1 MDLDLRR
8 ELHDLGR
15 QAGARADDL
24 PVDTLLRRAHRR
36 RTVVTTAYG
45 AVGAGTATALA
56 FGGVALLDRPD
67 EPPVAV
73 EPSPTPTPTPPPTHT
88 PSPTPTPTPST
99 SPTPAFQ
106 PSWDLCGAD
115 LQTLWPQGSAD
126 DSVWSRASGSGPEG
140 IIRAEI
146 GGRVVAE
153 IEVITVTEGTDEL
166 TATLGRTVVT
176 AWDEARQ
183 RDVVVAV
190 STTPAG
196 LSAHGTLSATQT
208 VALGHLDVE
217 VSTCDSSPAVGGDGA
232 GTLPE
237 GMYSL
242 VSETSL
248 ARVDGTTVTTLTT
261 GALAVGDPDEL
272 DMYETGEEPPSPV
285 TGDPSTMPPAV
296 AWTGLPGCGGEVTAV
311 PPATWWATEAVAAA
325 VDGRVDVTVTARH
338 AGLDIADGAALGPL
352 VTITRDGMVVAQSG
366 QAYEQPWVVR
376 DWVAGSAVTRTTSVP
391 AVACGDVA
399 GVAAGGALPAG
410 TYQVW
415 TTEQVA
421 VSTSAAAGWSMQYSG
436 PWPLTLP

>member
-1 MDLDLRR
+1 MDFDLRR
-8 ELHDLGR
+8 ELNDLGR

-24 PVDTLLRRAHRR
+24 PVGALLRRAHRR
-36 RTVVTTAYG
+36 RAAVTTAYG

-67 EPPVAV
+67 DPPVAV
-73 EPSPTPTPTPPPTHT
+73 EPSPTPSPTASPTPT
-88 PSPTPTPTPST
+88 PTPTPTPST
-99 SPTPAFQ
+99 SPTPTFQ

-115 LQTLWPQGSAD
+115 LQTLWPQGSTD
-126 DSVWSRASGSGPEG
+126 DTVWSRASGSGPEG
-140 IIRAEI
+140 IITAEI
-146 GGRVVAE
+146 GGRVVAD
-153 IEVITVTEGTDEL
+153 IELWTVIDGTDEL

-196 LSAHGTLSATQT
+196 LSAHGTLSATET
-208 VALGHLDVE
+208 VAVGHLDVG
-217 VSTCDSSPAVGGDGA
+217 VATCDSSPAVGDDGA

-242 VSETSL
+242 ISETSL
-248 ARVDGTTVTTLTT
+248 ARADGTTVTTLTT
-261 GALAVGDPDEL
+261 GTLAVGDPDEL
-272 DMYETGEEPPSPV
+272 DMYETGEELPNPV
-285 TGDPSTMPPAV
+285 TGDPSTLPPAL
-296 AWTGLPGCGGEVTAV
+296 AWTGLPACGGEVTAV
-311 PPATWWATEAVAAA
+311 PPATWWTTDAVATA

-338 AGLDIADGAALGPL
+338 TGLDIADGAALGPL
-352 VTITRDGMVVAQSG
+352 VTITRDGMVVAQSEQG
-366 QAYEQPWVVR
+366 YEQPWVVR

-391 AVACGDVA
+391 AVACADIPGA
-399 GVAAGGALPAG
+399 TAGGALPAG

-421 VSTSAAAGWSMQYSG
+421 VSTSASSGWAVQYSG
-436 PWPLTLP
+436 PWTLTIP